1 MATPISPKV
10 TSATLS
16 GALAVVLVWAAGM
29 ADVDVPAEVASAIT
43 VLLMAGAAY
52 FKRDPLRT
60 PEHDDTMRA

>member
-29 ADVDVPAEVASAIT
+29 ADVTVPPEVAAAVT
-43 VLLMAGAAY
+43 VILSAGAAY
-52 FKRDPLRT
+52 FKRDPLRAGYVA
-60 PEHDDTMRA
+60 EHGE